1 MTPPM
6 LRRLLG
12 DPYSNWSRVAVR
24 AALPSPPRSRAA
36 AALTEAFQ
44 NPRSFYSSAAS
55 AAARNRFLLLRH
67 F

>member
-12 DPYSNWSRVAVR
+12 DPYSNWSRVASR
-24 AALPSPPRSRAA
+24 SAQSPPRSRAA

-44 NPRSFYSSAAS
+44 NPRSFYSSAAN

-67 F
+67 V